1 MQTREINHKTN
12 LLHHPEA
19 NSLLELIE
27 HTKDAIVLCDAN
39 REIVSWNKGAEK
51 MFGYTKAE
59 VMHKIPLDLGL
70 LTLSPEEISELDTSL
85 FTSETW
91 NGIKVFTTKQGE
103 KIYGTITANAIK
115 NESGGLN
122 SVLFIVKDDTKKKEY
137 TEKLKKNN
145 SHLKNKLIEFEDKI
159 HAGEHLL
166 HLFIKHTPA
175 AIAMFDLQM
184 NYLAASQNWI
194 KKFNMPAGRF
204 IGHCHYDFFPHINE
218 EVKEAHQ
225 RSLSGEV
232 VKNEEFLYKS
242 PTGNEY
248 WHRWETHPWHTATG
262 EIGGIVIFIEDITN
276 KKLTES
282 FITKSEE
289 QYKNLI
295 ERISDGFIAVD
306 TSWRVTFINRTAE
319 EILRQPEGYLLGKQF
334 WNEFPETVGKS
345 FYNAYHKALAQQEHV
360 FIEDYSIL
368 AGKWVQVNVYPSP
381 TGLSVF
387 FKDISKEKEAE
398 LKAKKNTDLLNL
410 TLTSA
415 LDAMVYTN
423 KEGKII
429 NWNKQAEMMFGWK
442 ADEIIGS
449 SICETIVPER
459 YKEELLVLQED
470 GKKHCPWPEVNK
482 LIEITVLTKV
492 GDEFPC
498 ELFVAS
504 LQEESETI
512 YCAFIRDISDRK
524 KNEEEIIKSHA
535 QLKEAQ
541 EFAHVGYWELDPI
554 TQQSN
559 WSDEAYRIFG
569 IEPGSLNMTV
579 PELLNLVHP
588 EDLSSLVKQIEKLE
602 KTHKSSLLY
611 HRILRKNGEV
621 RYVYTNVNFKM
632 NHSGVLVLVYGVT
645 HDVTELKKLEMEMQE
660 QKKKENRKLLAATM
674 DAQERERK
682 IIGEE
687 LHDNVNQ
694 ILVATE
700 LYLSSIA
707 TRSPNTKELLSKCIQ
722 NIQNVIR
729 ENRKISHELVQ
740 PDFDDQSLV
749 EKITS
754 LSNSMLK
761 DAGINITIQKSR
773 INEEQID
780 KKLKLAIYRIFQEQY
795 TNIIKH
801 SKATSVSVSF
811 HNDKEALKIRI
822 TDDGKGTNQDQLTDG
837 IGLKNIKSRLSLYDG
852 KATIS
857 TAPGKG
863 FTLQL
868 NIPLSLT

>member
-1 MQTREINHKTN
+1 MHTREINHKSN
-12 LLHHPEA
+12 LLHHSEA

-27 HTKDAIVLCDAN
+27 QTKDAIVLCDAN

-59 VMHKIPLDLGL
+59 VLHKIPLHLGL
-70 LTLSPEEISELDTSL
+70 LTLSPEEIAELDSSL
-85 FTSETW
+85 FTYETW
-91 NGIKVFTTKQGE
+91 NGVKVFTTKQGK

-115 NESGGLN
+115 NETGGLN
-122 SVLFIVKDDTKKKEY
+122 SVLFIIKDDTKKKEY
-137 TEKLKKNN
+137 AEKLKRTN
-145 SHLKNKLIEFEDKI
+145 SILKNQLEEIEDKV

-166 HLFIKHTPA
+166 HLFIKYTPA
-175 AIAMFDLQM
+175 DIAMFDRQM

-194 KKFNMPAGRF
+194 KKFNIPAGRF
-204 IGHCHYDFFPHINE
+204 IGHCHYDFIPHLNE
-218 EVKEAHQ
+218 EVKQAHQ
-225 RSLSGEV
+225 RSLNGEV

-242 PTGNEY
+242 ATGNEY
-248 WHRWETHPWHTATG
+248 WHRWETHPWYTATG
-262 EIGGIVIFIEDITN
+262 EIGGIVVFIEDITN

-306 TSWRVTFINRTAE
+306 TGWHITYINRTAE
-319 EILRQPEGYLLGKQF
+319 ELLRQPEGFLLGKQF

-345 FYNAYHKALAQQEHV
+345 FHKAYHKALAEQVHV
-360 FIEDYSIL
+360 VVEDYSIL
-368 AGKWVQVNVYPSP
+368 AGKWLQVNVYPSP
-381 TGLSVF
+381 TGLSIF

-415 LDAMVYTN
+415 LDAMIYTN

-429 NWNKQAEMMFGWK
+429 NWNKQAEKMFGWK
-442 ADEIIGS
+442 ADEVIGS

-459 YKEELLVLQED
+459 YKEELIVLKED
-470 GKKHCPWPEVNK
+470 GEKHCPWPAVNQ
-482 LIEITVLTKV
+482 LIEIRALTKM
-492 GDEFPC
+492 GDEFPG

-504 LQEESETI
+504 LQEEGETI

-524 KNEEEIIKSHA
+524 KIEEEIIKSHA

-541 EFAHVGYWELDPI
+541 EFAHVGYWEFDKI
-554 TQQSN
+554 TQQSY

-569 IEPGSLNMTV
+569 IEPGSMNMTV
-579 PELLNLVHP
+579 SELFNFVHP
-588 EDLSSLVKQIEKLE
+588 EDRASLLKQIEKNE
-602 KTHKSSLLY
+602 KTGKNSLLY
-611 HRILRKNGEV
+611 HRIVRKNGEV
-621 RYVYTNVNFKM
+621 RHVYANVNYKV
-632 NHSGVLVLVYGVT
+632 NQSGVPVFVYGVT
-645 HDVTELKKLEMEMQE
+645 HDVTELKTLELQLQE
-660 QKKKENRKLLAATM
+660 QKHQENLKLLSATL
-674 DAQERERK
+674 DAQERERMD
-682 IIGEE
+682 IGEE

-707 TRSPNTKELLSKCIQ
+707 TRSPNTKALLSKCIQ

-749 EKITS
+749 EKIAS

-761 DAGINITIQKSR
+761 EAGINVNIQKSR

-822 TDDGKGTNQDQLTDG
+822 TDDGKGTSPDQLTDG
-837 IGLKNIKSRLSLYDG
+837 IGLKNIKSRLSIFQG
-852 KATIS
+852 KASIITN
-857 TAPGKG
+857 PGQG
-863 FTLQL
+863 FVLSM
-868 NIPLSLT
+868 NIPLIQQ